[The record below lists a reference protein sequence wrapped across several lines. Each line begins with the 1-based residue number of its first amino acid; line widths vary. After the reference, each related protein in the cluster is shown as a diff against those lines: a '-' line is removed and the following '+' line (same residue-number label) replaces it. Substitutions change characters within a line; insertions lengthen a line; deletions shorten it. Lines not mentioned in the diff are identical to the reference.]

1 MWTLFK
7 FNLTNFFLLK
17 KNLFLKIGDKL
28 KFIINLKFNV

>member
-1 MWTLFK
+1 MLSTFK

-28 KFIINLKFNV
+28 KLIINLKFNV